1 MFGEFIEDGYFLMKN
16 DNGMVDLYEILSV
29 LSIVNKAEFEEK
41 LEFVFSLFDFDKNN
55 MLEQHE
61 FIMSI

>member
-1 MFGEFIEDGYFLMKN
+1 
-16 DNGMVDLYEILSV
+16 MVDLYEMFSV
-29 LSIVNKAEFEEK
+29 LSIANKAEFSEK

-61 FIMSI
+61 FIMSV

>member
-1 MFGEFIEDGYFLMKN
+1 
-16 DNGMVDLYEILSV
+16 MVDLYETLSV
-29 LSIVNKAEFEEK
+29 LSIVNKADFGEK

>member
-1 MFGEFIEDGYFLMKN
+1 MFGEFIEEGYYLMKN
-16 DNGMVDLYEILSV
+16 EYGTVDLYETLSV
-29 LSIVNKAEFEEK
+29 LSIVNKADFREK